1 MDDVLSNRPKFGR
14 SEEADVG
21 VESSAKGLFD
31 EDEVYQLIG
40 QIKSSQKT
48 LRGSEKLQTIF
59 HKALDTLQELM
70 MCMNQTILFAMIAKK
85 YTEVTMDNT
94 VKLLVR
100 CKQLLQSRS
109 LAYKTLNGI
118 HTFENAT
125 SKIRRDVD
133 NFLES
138 SPREELI
145 QEITKEAMEDL
156 PKLVQETLGNIVE
169 LRDQYKLFSKMG
181 ATTSKGNQ
189 VLNVMAYKRRDA
201 MRYLL
206 REYEAIKR
214 LVQVVDVHMPPM
226 SL

>member
-1 MDDVLSNRPKFGR
+1 
-14 SEEADVG
+14 
-21 VESSAKGLFD
+21 
-31 EDEVYQLIG
+31 
-40 QIKSSQKT
+40 
-48 LRGSEKLQTIF
+48 
-59 HKALDTLQELM
+59 
-70 MCMNQTILFAMIAKK
+70 MIAKK

-118 HTFENAT
+118 VIFENTT
-125 SKIRRDVD
+125 SQIRRDVD

-138 SPREELI
+138 SPREELM
-145 QEITKEAMEDL
+145 QEITKQAMEDL
-156 PKLVQETLGNIVE
+156 PKLVQEVVGNIVE

-206 REYEAIKR
+206 REYEAVKR
-214 LVQVVDVHMPPM
+214 LVQVVDVHMPAMPQQ
-226 SL
+226 